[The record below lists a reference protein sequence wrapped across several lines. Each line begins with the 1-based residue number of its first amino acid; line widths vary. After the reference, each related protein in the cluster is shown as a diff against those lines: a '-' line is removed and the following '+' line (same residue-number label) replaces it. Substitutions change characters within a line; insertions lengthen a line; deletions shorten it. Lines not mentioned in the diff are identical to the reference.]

1 MITLYNQYMNNKEAA
16 AIRKQALKESNV
28 KIRSLNI
35 KIKKLEGSQEDKAN
49 KFLQELYYEIFT

>member
-1 MITLYNQYMNNKEAA
+1 MNNKEAA

-49 KFLQELYYEIFT
+49 KFLSR